1 MQNIIEIIQD
11 SVGDP
16 NEWLDLISTVREL
29 NGNLIIKTTNENH
42 RAIIGVLGGLREQ
55 RSTQISV
62 EARFLLVDNN
72 FIENFNV
79 DLDFVL
85 TDNFLPG
92 NVGGL
97 DPTGLV
103 TPDVTIGQNSS
114 GIAERGTTALTP
126 GRFTSGGAGTGGLPQ
141 SLNFGLSF
149 IDDLQVNLLVQA
161 TLANQKSIQLTAPR
175 VTFFDGQRAY
185 VLVANQVAFI
195 SDLEPVEDTF
205 GFDTTTSTVN
215 SGVVLDVEGTVS
227 ADRRYV
233 TMTLRPSLATLEQP
247 IRQIIQQGVF
257 TFEDDADD
265 DVDPAD
271 PIFFTGT
278 LELPELQLTTVR
290 STVSVPDQGTLLL
303 GGQRLVNEVDVE
315 VGVPILSKLPIVNR
329 LFTNTSTT
337 KDERTL
343 LILIKPTIILQG
355 EQEELLFP
363 GLNENPAKYNVGSN
377 LN

>member
-1 MQNIIEIIQD
+1 MIED
-11 SVGDP
+11 AAELRAWRWLPTSPRSSRAAWARFD
-16 NEWLDLISTVREL
+16 EWLDGISTIQEL
-29 NGNLIIKTTNENH
+29 NGNLIIKTTSENH
-42 RAIIGVLGGLREQ
+42 RKPSSASSAVCGEQ

-79 DLDFVL
+79 DVDFTL
-85 TDNFLPG
+85 TDALLPG
-92 NVGGL
+92 
-97 DPTGLV
+97 
-103 TPDVTIGQNSS
+103 TIAPFTVSQDSVS
-114 GIAERGTTALTP
+114 IADRGTTALTP
-126 GRFTSGGAGTGGLPQ
+126 ARFQADANAGGLPQ
-141 SLNFGLSF
+141 SLSFGLSF
-149 IDDLQVNLLVQA
+149 IDDLQVDLLVQA

-195 SDLEPVEDTF
+195 SDLEPVEDSA
-205 GFDTTTSTVN
+205 GFDVTVSTVN

-247 IRQIIQQGVF
+247 IRQLAVGGTTVATGDDIDLVF
-257 TFEDDADD
+257 SSNAF
-265 DVDPAD
+265 
-271 PIFFTGT
+271 

-290 STVSVPDQGTLLL
+290 STVSVPDQGTLLV
-303 GGQRLVNEVDVE
+303 GGQRLVNEIEVE

-329 LFTNTSTT
+329 LFTNTSTS

-355 EQEELLFP
+355 EQEDLLFP
-363 GLNENPAKYNVGSN
+363 GLNEDPAKYNIGSN